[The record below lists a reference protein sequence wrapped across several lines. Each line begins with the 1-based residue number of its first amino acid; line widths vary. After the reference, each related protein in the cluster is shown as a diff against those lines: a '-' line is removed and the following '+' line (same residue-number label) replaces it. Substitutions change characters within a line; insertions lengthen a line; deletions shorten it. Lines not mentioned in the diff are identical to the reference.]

1 MLGGMYGQL
10 PAERA
15 RLMIIPAVQLSMLN
29 QSCWRMHGCS
39 VAAAPNW
46 ACAGAS
52 CAAVGQVPS
61 AGGTGGANRPSAY
74 CLRMALWRS
83 ALLLWCGWLCHTP
96 CASMTC
102 KIKSGNV
109 SCCMNLWSTIGVC
122 CHNCSWLMTPSHLRT
137 NSAEG
142 PYRRVTVSDV
152 TLHHSTAV
160 CSHTATTIACSSAG
174 RLNLH
179 DQALVWTL
187 LPLMQQVRRSVR
199 HRCVVV
205 RIATRAG
212 GVDNARSNNKHTVL
226 PKKLS

>member
-1 MLGGMYGQL
+1 MNYSRSLTCVQGYLSDTTQAALSGAPDAMAATTLHCIQGG
-10 PAERA
+10 
-15 RLMIIPAVQLSMLN
+15 
-29 QSCWRMHGCS
+29 
-39 VAAAPNW
+39 
-46 ACAGAS
+46 
-52 CAAVGQVPS
+52 
-61 AGGTGGANRPSAY
+61 
-74 CLRMALWRS
+74 
-83 ALLLWCGWLCHTP
+83 
-96 CASMTC
+96 
-102 KIKSGNV
+102 SGLV
-109 SCCMNLWSTIGVC
+109 
-122 CHNCSWLMTPSHLRT
+122 MTPSHLRT

-160 CSHTATTIACSSAG
+160 CSHTAPIIACSSAG
-174 RLNLH
+174 RLTLH